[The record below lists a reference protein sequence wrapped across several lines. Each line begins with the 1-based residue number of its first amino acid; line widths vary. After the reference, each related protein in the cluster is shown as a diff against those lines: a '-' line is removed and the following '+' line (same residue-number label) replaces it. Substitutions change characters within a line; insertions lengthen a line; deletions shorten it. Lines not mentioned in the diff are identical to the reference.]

1 MGCCI
6 LSSKC
11 RFCENYLTKLDRCKF
26 CHFEKDKDY
35 NPFVKDNWDIMS
47 LNAEDGWE
55 HKQIIDRLH
64 SQGIDCYSADIWFDN
79 NMAFLMGVD
88 PSKRDKVAR
97 VLKLHNEVI
106 YVDGEHQFMILNL
119 YQEKDLRK
127 EQKSCESCK
136 YFIDSMF
143 GDCQL
148 GNLEDENIIN
158 ENGVMR
164 VNCKEWERK
173 E

>member
-1 MGCCI
+1 M
-6 LSSKC
+6 KC
-11 RFCENYLTKLDRCKF
+11 NFCENYLVAVDRCKF
-26 CHFEKDKDY
+26 CHFEFAESYEPLRSDD
-35 NPFVKDNWDIMS
+35 WDIMNLS
-47 LNAEDGWE
+47 EENGWE
-55 HKQIIDRLH
+55 HEQIRDRLH
-64 SQGIDCYSADIWFDN
+64 LKGIDCYGADYWFDN
-79 NMAFLMGVD
+79 NMAFLMGVRATD
-88 PSKRDKVAR
+88 VDKVADA
-97 VLKLHNEVI
+97 LNLHREVI

-143 GDCQL
+143 GDCRL
-148 GNLEDENIIN
+148 GNLEDGNIIY
-158 ENGVMR
+158 GADGTMR